1 MLAASYSGDAFY
13 AASTSVVLAE
23 SVTSGVPRLTGLQ
36 VSSQRVSIAGRK
48 VGGRC
53 VKPTKQN
60 KRHKYCRRP
69 VKLKVTYTLNVAAT
83 ITLTLKQRA
92 PGRKVKGRCARQT
105 KKNHKQARCTR
116 LVAVPGSITL
126 AGKAG
131 ANAFT
136 FTGRIGGRKLG
147 PGGYQLTASP
157 TANGHTGTPQTV
169 TFKVVG

>member
-1 MLAASYSGDAFY
+1 
-13 AASTSVVLAE
+13 
-23 SVTSGVPRLTGLQ
+23 
-36 VSSQRVSIAGRK
+36 VSIAGRK

-60 KRHKYCRRP
+60 ERRKYCRRP
-69 VKLKVTYTLNVAAT
+69 VKLKLTYTLNQAAT

-92 PGRKVKGRCARQT
+92 PGRKVKSRCTKQT

-116 LVAVPGSITL
+116 LVAVHGNITL
-126 AGKAG
+126 AGKTG

-136 FTGRIGGRKLG
+136 FAGRIGGRKLG

-157 TANGHTGTPQTV
+157 TANGRTGAPQTV
-169 TFKVVG
+169 TFEIVG

>member
-13 AASTSVVLAE
+13 DASTSVVLAE